1 MTSML
6 AYANILTDNSV
17 DNGEGNMTRKRL
29 TSAERKEE
37 ILNISLRV
45 FSEKGYKN
53 TSMRDLVNATGLS
66 AGGLYHHYK
75 STAEILYDLMLQGC
89 VYRENKITESLRE
102 LTEPLSARAL
112 AKIIVDKALD
122 SNPFIPVYVMF
133 LQSMQEDEQL
143 LCLYQKLRERS
154 IGHLTQML
162 TNHGY
167 RDFSEETW
175 TFINDFINTLILGC
189 ETLGVRQD
197 FVSKRLLLENIM
209 VDVLKE
215 NRKEID

>member
-1 MTSML
+1 M
-6 AYANILTDNSV
+6 SV
-17 DNGEGNMTRKRL
+17 DNEEGNMTRKRL
-29 TSAERKEE
+29 TPAERKEE

-89 VYRENKITESLRE
+89 VYRESKITESLKE
-102 LTEPLSARAL
+102 LTGPLSARAL
-112 AKIIVDKALD
+112 AKIIVDKALA

-143 LCLYQKLRERS
+143 LCLYQKLKERS
-154 IGHLTQML
+154 IDHLTQML
-162 TNHGY
+162 TDHGC

-197 FVSKRLLLENIM
+197 FVSKRLLLENMM